1 MAAAT
6 LLVGVFM
13 GAVTPQ
19 ALWPPV
25 PGTFGAAFVLAMWSV
40 LPALALGICPKQ
52 HLHRLNP
59 ASLSVVGGLFVLF
72 GVLNASYTHGGH
84 SAALR
89 ALAGADEYLLWFLT
103 GCALPYA
110 LAGTR
115 WRLAWTLLPVA
126 GVVSAIGTYLATG
139 RPWRIMHAN
148 GHRGVGAK
156 PISVWADFFAWSS
169 LPLSLGLLL
178 WLVRRLREAEAEET
192 PSGARSRASCRP

>member
-13 GAVTPQ
+13 GGVTPL

-40 LPALALGICPKQ
+40 LPALGLGICPRQ

-59 ASLSVVGGLFVLF
+59 AGFFVAGGLFVVL

-89 ALAGADEYLLWFLT
+89 ALARADEYLLWFIG
-103 GCALPYA
+103 GCSLPYA

-115 WRLAWTLLPVA
+115 WRLAWALLPVA
-126 GVVSAIGTYLATG
+126 GVASAIGTYLATG

-148 GHRGVGAK
+148 GHRAVTAK
-156 PISVWADFFAWSS
+156 PISVWADFLAWSS

-178 WLVRRLREAEAEET
+178 WLVRRLREAEAEEA
-192 PSGARSRASCRP
+192 SSASRSPASCRP